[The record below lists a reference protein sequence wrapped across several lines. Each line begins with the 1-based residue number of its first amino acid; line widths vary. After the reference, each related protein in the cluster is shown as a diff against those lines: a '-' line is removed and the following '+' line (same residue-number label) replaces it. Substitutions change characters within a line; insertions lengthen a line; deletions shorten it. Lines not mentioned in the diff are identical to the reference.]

1 MSELTTTYEW
11 KTIPWRKLERNVFK
25 LQKQIY
31 RAACRGQ
38 RAKVKRLQRLL
49 IHSWAARVLA
59 VRRVTQDNAGKKTA
73 GIDGFKSLPPH
84 QRLSLAQRLKSGWG
98 KAAPMRR
105 VWIPK
110 PGNTE
115 ELRPLNIPTL
125 EDRARQT
132 LFKFALEPQWEAKFE
147 PNSFGFRPGRSCHDA
162 IMAIYLQVCHQPKW
176 ILDADLAKCF
186 DTIAQQP
193 LLKKLNASPFI
204 TRQIRAWLR
213 AGVMDNFQYSE
224 TSQGVPQGGSL
235 SPLLANVAL
244 HGMENYIARY
254 CKGARVIRYADD
266 LVVIHPERQVIEHAQ
281 RLLSKWLERMGLAF
295 KPSKTRICHTLEAV
309 DGQVGFDFLGFS
321 IRQFRM
327 SKYKSGRSMKGYKTL
342 IQPSKT
348 AMQRHTKRLQE
359 VIRKHK
365 AAPQAALIHCLNPI
379 IRGWSLYYSAQCSKG
394 AFSKLDYLLYQKL
407 RAWAH
412 RRHPNKSGHWRASRY
427 WLVNQ
432 GSGWVFAAQQ
442 GDKRLQL
449 RTHSETP
456 IVRHIKVQGNRSPF
470 DGDWSYWA
478 SRMGKHPELPKQSA
492 KLLKQQKGICSYCK
506 LYFKSEDLL
515 EVHHVDG
522 NHQNHQWENLTLLHQ
537 HCHDQVHSGVHDK
550 HPVVEEP
557 DESNGSRPVLQ
568 TSRAGDCPA

>member
-11 KTIPWRKLERNVFK
+11 KTIPWRKLERKVFK

-31 RAACRGQ
+31 QAACRGQ
-38 RAKVKRLQRLL
+38 RAKVRRLQRLL

-59 VRRVTQDNAGKKTA
+59 VRRVTQDNAGRKTA
-73 GIDGFKSLPPH
+73 GIDGLKSLPPN

-98 KAAPMRR
+98 KAAPTRR

-132 LFKFALEPQWEAKFE
+132 LFKLALEPQWEAKFE

-186 DTIAQQP
+186 DTIARQP
-193 LLKKLNASPFI
+193 LLNKLNASPFV

-224 TSQGVPQGGSL
+224 TPEGVPQGGSL

-244 HGMENYIARY
+244 HGMEKYIARY

-281 RLLSKWLERMGLAF
+281 QLLSKWLQKMGLAF
-295 KPSKTRICHTLEAV
+295 KPSKTRICHTLYSV

-321 IRQFRM
+321 VRQYRV
-327 SKYKSGRSMKGYKTL
+327 SKYNSGRSMKGFKAI
-342 IQPSKT
+342 IQPSQA
-348 AMQRHTKRLQE
+348 AMQKHLQQLQE
-359 VIRKHK
+359 VIRSHR
-365 AAPQAALIHCLNPI
+365 AAPQAALIHHLNPT
-379 IRGWSLYYSAQCSKG
+379 IRGWSAYFSAQCSKK
-394 AFSKLDYLLYQKL
+394 AYSKLDYLLYQKL

-412 RRHPNKSGHWRASRY
+412 RRHPHKSGYWRASRY

-432 GSGWVFAAQQ
+432 GGGWIFAAKQ
-442 GDKRLQL
+442 GNKLLQL

-456 IVRHIKVQGNRSPF
+456 IVRHVKVQGNRSPF

-478 SRMGKHPELPKQSA
+478 TKMGRHPELPKQIA
-492 KLLKQQKGICSYCK
+492 KLLQQQHGQCSYCK
-506 LYFKSEDLL
+506 LYFTSEDLV

-522 NHQNHQWENLTLLHQ
+522 NHQNHQWENLTLIHQ
-537 HCHDQVHSGVHDK
+537 HCHDQVHTGVHDK

-557 DESNGSRPVLQ
+557 DELNGSRPVLQ
-568 TSRAGDCPA
+568 TSRVGDCPA

>member
-11 KTIPWRKLERNVFK
+11 KTLPWRKLERNVFK

-73 GIDGFKSLPPH
+73 GIDGLKSLPPH

-98 KAAPMRR
+98 KASPTRR

-110 PGNTE
+110 VGNTE

-132 LFKFALEPQWEAKFE
+132 LFKLALEPQWEAKFE

-193 LLKKLNASPFI
+193 LLKKLNASPSI
-204 TRQIRAWLR
+204 ARQIRAWLR

-224 TSQGVPQGGSL
+224 TPEGVPQGGSL

-266 LVVIHPERQVIEHAQ
+266 LVVIHPERRVIEHAQ
-281 RLLSKWLERMGLAF
+281 QLLSKWLEKMGLAF
-295 KPSKTRICHTLEAV
+295 KPSKTRICHTLNPV

-321 IRQFRM
+321 IRQYRV

-348 AMQRHTKRLQE
+348 AMQRHSKRLQE

-365 AAPQAALIHCLNPI
+365 AAPQAALILHLNPT

-412 RRHPNKSGHWRASRY
+412 RRHPNQGGYWRASRY

-432 GSGWVFAAQQ
+432 AGGWIFATKQ
-442 GDKRLQL
+442 GDRRIRL
-449 RTHSETP
+449 RTHVETP
-456 IVRHIKVQGNRSPF
+456 IVRHVKVQGNRSPF
-470 DGDWSYWA
+470 DGDWIYWA
-478 SRMGKHPELPKQSA
+478 TRMGKHPELPVRIA
-492 KLLKQQKGICSYCK
+492 KLLKQQRGQCSYCK
-506 LYFKSEDLL
+506 LYFKSEDLM

-522 NHQNHQWENLTLLHQ
+522 NHQNDKWDNLTLIHQ

-557 DESNGSRPVLQ
+557 CEA
-568 TSRAGDCPA
+568 TSLKHGFADQRSG

>member
-11 KTIPWRKLERNVFK
+11 KTLPWRKLERKVFK

-38 RAKVKRLQRLL
+38 RAKVRRLQRLL

-73 GIDGFKSLPPH
+73 GIDGLKSLPPH
-84 QRLSLAQRLKSGWG
+84 KRLSLAQRLKSGWG
-98 KAAPMRR
+98 KASPTRR

-110 PGNTE
+110 AGNTE

-132 LFKFALEPQWEAKFE
+132 LFKLALEPQWEAKFE
-147 PNSFGFRPGRSCHDA
+147 PNSFGFRPGRSCHDV

-193 LLKKLNASPFI
+193 LLKKLNASPFVA
-204 TRQIRAWLR
+204 RQIRAWLR
-213 AGVMDNFQYSE
+213 AGVMDNFQYSA

-244 HGMENYIARY
+244 HGMETYIARY

-281 RLLSKWLERMGLAF
+281 QLLSRWLEKMGLAF
-295 KPSKTRICHTLEAV
+295 KPSKTRICHTLNPV

-321 IRQFRM
+321 IRQYRV

-365 AAPQAALIHCLNPI
+365 AAPQAALIHHLNPI
-379 IRGWSLYYSAQCSKG
+379 IRGWSLYYCAQCSKG

-412 RRHPNKSGHWRASRY
+412 RRHPNQGEYWFTSRY

-432 GSGWVFAAQQ
+432 GGGWIFATKQ
-442 GDKRLQL
+442 GDRRIRL
-449 RTHSETP
+449 RTHVETP
-456 IVRHIKVQGNRSPF
+456 IVRHVKVQGNRSPF
-470 DGDWSYWA
+470 DGDWIYWA
-478 SRMGKHPELPKQSA
+478 TRMGKHPELPVRIA
-492 KLLKQQKGICSYCK
+492 KLLKQQRGQCSYCK
-506 LYFKSEDLL
+506 LYFKSEDLM
-515 EVHHVDG
+515 EVHHVDR
-522 NHQNHQWENLTLLHQ
+522 NHQNDKWDNLTLIHQ

-557 DESNGSRPVLQ
+557 CEA
-568 TSRAGDCPA
+568 TSLKHGFADQRSG

>member
-11 KTIPWRKLERNVFK
+11 KMIPWRKLERNVFK

-38 RAKVKRLQRLL
+38 RAKVRRLQRLL

-73 GIDGFKSLPPH
+73 GIDGLKSLLPH

-98 KAAPMRR
+98 KASPMRR

-244 HGMENYIARY
+244 HGMETYIARY

-266 LVVIHPERQVIEHAQ
+266 LLVIHPKRQVIEHAEQ
-281 RLLSKWLERMGLAF
+281 LLGKWLEKMGLAF
-295 KPSKTRICHTLEAV
+295 KPSKTRICHTLESV

-321 IRQFRM
+321 IRQYRV
-327 SKYKSGRSMKGYKTL
+327 SKYQSGRSMKGFKTI

-348 AMQRHTKRLQE
+348 AMQRHLQRLQE
-359 VIRKHK
+359 VVRSHK
-365 AAPQAALIHCLNPI
+365 AAPQAALIQHLNPI
-379 IRGWSLYYSAQCSKG
+379 IRGWSAYFCTQCSKK
-394 AFSKLDYLLYQKL
+394 AYAKLNYLLYQKL
-407 RAWAH
+407 RAWAN
-412 RRHPNKSGHWRASRY
+412 RRHPHKSGHWRASRY
-427 WLVNQ
+427 WLVNHGGGWIFATKQ
-432 GSGWVFAAQQ
+432 GNQLM
-442 GDKRLQL
+442 RL
-449 RTHSETP
+449 RTHVETP
-456 IVRHIKVQGNRSPF
+456 IVRHVKVQGNRSPF
-470 DGDWSYWA
+470 DGDWSYWTT
-478 SRMGKHPELPKQSA
+478 RMGRHPELPVRIA
-492 KLLKQQKGICSYCK
+492 KLLKQQRGQCSCCK
-506 LYFKSEDLL
+506 LYFTSDDLL

-522 NHQNHQWENLTLLHQ
+522 NHQNDKWDNLTLLHQ
-537 HCHDQVHSGVHDK
+537 HCHDQVHSGVYDK
-550 HPVVEEP
+550 HPVVEKPCEA
-557 DESNGSRPVLQ
+557 
-568 TSRAGDCPA
+568 TSLMHGFADQRSG